1 VILFIKI
8 EYLKIEKSGSIPYL
22 TIPPRTA
29 YVGVRNEPQH
39 FQALATHQQHTTY
52 QIGFGFIAMQQRK
65 IENLKEII
73 TLLKTKTT
81 VS

>member
-1 VILFIKI
+1 V
-8 EYLKIEKSGSIPYL
+8 
-22 TIPPRTA
+22 R
-29 YVGVRNEPQH
+29 RNEPQH
-39 FQALATHQQHTTY
+39 SQALATHQQHTTY

>member
-1 VILFIKI
+1 LLAVIITNILIH
-8 EYLKIEKSGSIPYL
+8 
-22 TIPPRTA
+22 TA
-29 YVGVRNEPQH
+29 YVGASLKRTPT
-39 FQALATHQQHTTY
+39 FSSTRYASTTHNL

-65 IENLKEII
+65 MENLKEII